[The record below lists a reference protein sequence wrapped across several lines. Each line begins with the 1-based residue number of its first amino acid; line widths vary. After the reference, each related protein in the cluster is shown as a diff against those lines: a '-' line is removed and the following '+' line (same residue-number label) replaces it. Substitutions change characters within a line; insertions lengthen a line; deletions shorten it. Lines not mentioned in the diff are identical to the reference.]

1 MPTIEPTK
9 VMANM
14 LALVEKEKTKN
25 EKFCTR
31 SFSTFIQVS
40 KKFTNV
46 LSSELASYR
55 KRKFDYQLLILSW
68 ILVIIYFR
76 AVGRCVP
83 RNDEDNPQRMSSLGF
98 QRFPS

>member
-31 SFSTFIQVS
+31 SFSTYIQVS
-40 KKFTNV
+40 VNFKNMV
-46 LSSELASYR
+46 SSELASY
-55 KRKFDYQLLILSW
+55 RKFDYQLLILSW

-76 AVGRCVP
+76 VVGRCVP
-83 RNDEDNPQRMSSLGF
+83 RNDEDYPQRMSSLGF